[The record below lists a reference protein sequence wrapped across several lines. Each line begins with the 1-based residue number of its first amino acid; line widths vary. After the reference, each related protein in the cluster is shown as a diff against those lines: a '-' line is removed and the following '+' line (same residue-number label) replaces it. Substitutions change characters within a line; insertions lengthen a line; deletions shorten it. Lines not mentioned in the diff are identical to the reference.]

1 MNQQPTEP
9 SVELEH
15 ISIERDG
22 RIAIVR
28 FDRGDG
34 INALSHRLMRNIGA
48 AARSLD
54 EDTELSA
61 IVLTGR
67 PEVFSMGF
75 DLKDPESEEMREA
88 GLATWR
94 RAAQAG
100 PRMCRAW
107 EELEPVTIAAVEGWC
122 IGGGVVLATACDHR
136 VLGQKGTMY
145 VPEIERGMNMSWGS
159 LPRFAALMGPSRTKR
174 FVIMAQKLRG
184 EMARDWGLVD
194 EVTADGQTLAK
205 ALEMA
210 QVIAAMPPVQVRM
223 CKQGIN
229 AATAALDRAVS
240 VMDLDQGLLTRHS
253 ADFAEGVNSF
263 LEKRPPKFT
272 GG

>member
-1 MNQQPTEP
+1 M
-9 SVELEH
+9 ELEH
-15 ISIERDG
+15 ITIERDG

-34 INALSHRLMRNIGA
+34 INALSHQFMRDISA
-48 AARSLD
+48 AAKILD
-54 EDTELSA
+54 QDAEISA
-61 IVLTGR
+61 IVLTGS
-67 PEVFSMGF
+67 PKIFSGGF
-75 DLKDPESEEMREA
+75 DLKDPESAELREA
-88 GLATWR
+88 GLAKLR
-94 RAAQAG
+94 LAAQAG

-107 EELEPVTIAAVEGWC
+107 MELEPVTIAAVEGWC

-136 VLGQKGTMY
+136 VLGQNGTMY

-159 LPRFAALMGPSRTKR
+159 LPRFAGLMGPSRTKR
-174 FVIMAQKLRG
+174 FVIMAEKLKG
-184 EMARDWGLVD
+184 EKAREWGLVD
-194 EVTADGQTLAK
+194 EVAEDGKTLEK

-210 QVIAAMPPVQVRM
+210 EVIAAMPPVQVRM
-223 CKQGIN
+223 CKQGIE
-229 AATAALDRAVS
+229 AATAALDRS
-240 VMDLDQGLLTRHS
+240 LTIMDLDQNLLTRHS